1 VKTNIPGDT
10 LFFGQSAA
18 LPATA
23 TAGPDSDGDLFK
35 QVTDFRKALSAVP
48 YVYADVQHAIKN
60 LETIYSR
67 VLGTFTDLGGR
78 QNSLDQLKSTLGDF
92 NIGLQSIQETYEA
105 VDYPQAIT
113 EYEREGTAQQ
123 VSLSILAKSNAQNL
137 FDYLG

>member
-1 VKTNIPGDT
+1 VGISTTVEANIPGDA
-10 LFFGQSAA
+10 LFVGAGGAGSA
-18 LPATA
+18 
-23 TAGPDSDGDLFK
+23 SDLFA
-35 QVTDFRKALSAVP
+35 QVIAFRNALSANPPAYNVATVNTAVDNLKT
-48 YVYADVQHAIKN
+48 VYA
-60 LETIYSR
+60 R
-67 VLGTFTDLGGR
+67 VLTNFTDLGGR